1 MMARPSSVSPRLR
14 KQALRLDRVQIPH
27 RRAREKSSPAA
38 AGAIKRNLKYI
49 QEIALNGTD
58 PERWEARS
66 NPLRRF
72 CKEGVG
78 DIDRHVASRVTQPCQ
93 HKLRLNAGSRTML
106 DENHARTLQNR
117 RCDSAALAGSTFRL
131 ESGNTHPAS
140 LSLQKVQ
147 IHARRITD
155 GSAVSSHQ
163 RIIRRRRLGQMH
175 VLQVRCC
182 YLHDA

>member
-66 NPLRRF
+66 NPFRRF

-78 DIDRHVASRVTQPCQ
+78 DIDRHVASRVTQPCR
-93 HKLRLNAGSRTML
+93 HKLRLNAGTRTML
-106 DENHARTLQNR
+106 DENRARLYKIGDVTLPLSQDR
-117 RCDSAALAGSTFRL
+117 RFGS
-131 ESGNTHPAS
+131 S
-140 LSLQKVQ
+140 
-147 IHARRITD
+147 
-155 GSAVSSHQ
+155 
-163 RIIRRRRLGQMH
+163 
-175 VLQVRCC
+175 QVILILPR
-182 YLHDA
+182 YLFKKCRSTLVV